1 MKKITTNIS
10 KEIIL
15 YSTIGNKITMDKKD
29 AKVPGGIIL
38 IYPANDNDTKKL
50 ANFII
55 CYMNYRFSSN
65 SFTIS
70 NKTNLLICSC
80 FNRHRVIFN
89 LK

>member
-1 MKKITTNIS
+1 MCEENLLIKNNDNKKNTIKTTTNIS

-15 YSTIGNKITMDKKD
+15 YSTIGNKITIDKKD

-55 CYMNYRFSSN
+55 CYMNY
-65 SFTIS
+65 
-70 NKTNLLICSC
+70 
-80 FNRHRVIFN
+80 
-89 LK
+89 